1 MSKWC
6 ICAAVMEEKIGEI
19 THYFGHIPAGII
31 KLTASLKKGDRVRFK
46 GATTDFE
53 QEIASM
59 QIDHKDVPEA
69 KAGDEI
75 GVQVTDRVREGD
87 EVFLV
92 T

>member
-1 MSKWC
+1 
-6 ICAAVMEEKIGEI
+6 MEEKIGDV

-31 KLTASLKKGDRVRFK
+31 KLTAPLKVGDKIHFK

-53 QEIASM
+53 QEVTSM
-59 QIDHKDVPEA
+59 QIDHKDVEKA
-69 KAGDEI
+69 KTKDEI
-75 GVQVTDRVREGD
+75 GTQVTDRVREGD